1 MAGPR
6 SAPKRTL
13 TFARRRDRTARRDLT
28 GKSRS
33 TDIRR
38 SEKALHQNFPPLSP
52 FLSIPAPCEFQTPA
66 HPHAITGG
74 ERIILATCCVP
85 ANPPPPI
92 MPSVYLRKAGQA
104 CETKLPN
111 VSDPNPGPIRVAAGL
126 PDRLPAKIENFTN
139 EPNIQPHLTE
149 IKSVPAAKAN
159 PNSDPNPGPIRAAA
173 GLPDRLLRQNRK
185 LHERTQ
191 YQPYPTE
198 IKPVPS
204 SRANPNRTRLPA
216 PHRPAT
222 ARCLARSPAEI
233 ENCMNEP
240 LSLIHI

>member
-126 PDRLPAKIENFTN
+126 PDRL
-139 EPNIQPHLTE
+139 
-149 IKSVPAAKAN
+149 
-159 PNSDPNPGPIRAAA
+159 
-173 GLPDRLLRQNRK
+173 LRQNRK

-204 SRANPNRTRLPA
+204 SRANPNRTQLPA

-240 LSLIHI
+240 NTSPILHKSNRFPLPERTRIRNRIPNRLPLLK